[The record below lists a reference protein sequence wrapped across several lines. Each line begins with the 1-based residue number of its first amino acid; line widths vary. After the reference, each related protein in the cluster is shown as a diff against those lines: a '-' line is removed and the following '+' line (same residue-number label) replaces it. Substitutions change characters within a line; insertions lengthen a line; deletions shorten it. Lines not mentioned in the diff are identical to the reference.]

1 MKIQTKYIT
10 RFPSAFGGIMLL
22 LSLASCENTKSYS
35 ELLKEETEAVNW
47 YLAQNKVVTSVPED
61 SMFILGDDAP
71 FYRMN
76 ADGTVYMR
84 VINPGD
90 KEKRPKKGD
99 TVFFRFM
106 RKNINYLYQGMTVA
120 GEGNA
125 ENMNSS
131 LNGTSLVY
139 GNTTLTSTTQYGE
152 GLQVPLGYLGYDCE
166 VDLIVKS
173 TMGFTSDISNC
184 IPYVY
189 NIRYFRAEY

>member
-61 SMFILGDDAP
+61 SVFILGDDAP

-184 IPYVY
+184 IPFIY

>member
-22 LSLASCENTKSYS
+22 LPLASCENTKSYS
-35 ELLKEETEAVNW
+35 ELLEEETEAVNW

-61 SMFILGDDAP
+61 SVFIQGDDAP

-184 IPYVY
+184 IPFIY

>member
-47 YLAQNKVVTSVPED
+47 YLAQNKVTSVPED
-61 SMFILGDDAP
+61 SVFILGDDAP

>member
-61 SMFILGDDAP
+61 SVFILGDDAP

>member
-1 MKIQTKYIT
+1 MKIQTKYIP
-10 RFPSAFGGIMLL
+10 RFSSALGGIMLL
-22 LSLASCENTKSYS
+22 LSLASCEDTKSYS

-61 SMFILGDDAP
+61 SVFIQGSDAP

-76 ADGTVYMR
+76 VDGTVYMR

-139 GNTTLTSTTQYGE
+139 GNTALTSTTQYGE

-173 TMGFTSDISNC
+173 TMGFTADISNC
-184 IPYVY
+184 IPYIY

>member
-61 SMFILGDDAP
+61 SVFILGDDAP

-184 IPYVY
+184 IPFVY

>member
-61 SMFILGDDAP
+61 SVFILGDDAP

-184 IPYVY
+184 IPYVF